1 VVDALRQAVKQSNSS
16 GNRIAVVIEY
26 ESHGAAQPR
35 PKESHRGDPE
45 VPSLGTSR
53 KAGPCVSEVE
63 PIPLRDAPGKT
74 RRIQTAKDF
83 LALPERYRTLV
94 RAALLLAQA
103 ISLSN
108 GVCDTFVDAGPDV
121 AVA

>member
-1 VVDALRQAVKQSNSS
+1 MTTLLRDLRYGTRMLARRFRPSERPAKRAL
-16 GNRIAVVIEY
+16 
-26 ESHGAAQPR
+26 
-35 PKESHRGDPE
+35 
-45 VPSLGTSR
+45 
-53 KAGPCVSEVE
+53 VSEVE

-83 LALPERYRTLV
+83 LALTERDRTLV

-108 GVCDTFVDAGPDV
+108 GVCDAFVDAGPDV